1 MARVTPVNPDGPGTT
16 GTGKPK
22 RPKRFPGSTPTAQGF
37 LKPFANETY
46 RRAYMPTQ
54 VQNER
59 SGAKP
64 VIKAANKER
73 ELQRIAARQ
82 RLKGNKF
89 ATVNSAKKSYNKRAK
104 RRAEIGPKTDKAV
117 GTRQRGFANDTMDT
131 SLNPLGGGPR
141 PTQHRYLNTWES
153 PNTVAPK
160 RPAGV
165 ARKPK
170 IVPFSTM
177 SPTDTSTR
185 VSSSGYVDRPN
196 STSAKS
202 LFRKSST
209 VNPIIKGAVD
219 VASSFVIANSKQ
231 KPDGWWNSTKAQN
244 IKNADNSFS
253 MKPNLPF
260 RGKRGAANKGTRRT
274 AR

>member
-22 RPKRFPGSTPTAQGF
+22 RPARFPKATATAEGF
-37 LKPFANETY
+37 LRPFANETY
-46 RRAYMPTQ
+46 RRAYKPTQ

-64 VIKAANKER
+64 VVKAANKER

-82 RLKGNKF
+82 RLRGDGS
-89 ATVNSAKKSYNKRAK
+89 ATVNSAKKDYNKRAK

-141 PTQHRYLNTWES
+141 PTQNRYLNTWES
-153 PNTVAPK
+153 PNTVAPN

-185 VSSSGYVDRPN
+185 VSPSGYVDVAHSRL
-196 STSAKS
+196 AKNLFKKSDPLNTLVKTAFNVGAS
-202 LFRKSST
+202 LVIGKSW
-209 VNPIIKGAVD
+209 K
-219 VASSFVIANSKQ
+219 KQ
-231 KPDGWWNSTKAQN
+231 DGTYDGGKVQN
-244 IKNADNSFS
+244 IATPNNSFT
-253 MKPNLPF
+253 MKKTLPF
-260 RGKRGAANKGTRRT
+260 HGKRGAAGKGTRRT
-274 AR
+274 AQ